1 MVLRSIGYL
10 GTGIDGVPYDAQA
23 GVIPNDRGR
32 VIGEDGE
39 GSPGQY
45 VVGWIK
51 RGPSGV
57 IGTNKKDAQETIE
70 TLLSDVEAGLL
81 PEPDGIDPDG
91 LAKLL
96 DARSIRFIEFD
107 GWQAIDALEQQ
118 RGAEAG
124 RPRIKL
130 TAFEEMLEAAG
141 RGDDGS

>member
-1 MVLRSIGYL
+1 M
-10 GTGIDGVPYDAQA
+10 
-23 GVIPNDRGR
+23 IPNDRGR
-32 VIGEDGE
+32 VIGEDSE
-39 GSPGQY
+39 PAPGQY

-70 TLLSDVEAGLL
+70 TLLEDVAADRL
-81 PEPDGIDPDG
+81 PEPERIDPDG

-96 DARSIRFIEFD
+96 DDRGIRFIEFD

-118 RGAEAG
+118 RGEQAG

-130 TAFEEMLEAAG
+130 TALEEMLEAAG
-141 RGDDGS
+141 KDGDGS